1 MKLRNGLL
9 ALLVAVMAALCVASV
24 VRPMRFSQQ
33 RAERETVVKQRLKAI
48 GEAQERYRKE
58 KGTYCPTLRE
68 LVGGGFLADSLRM
81 IPFADGKE
89 FRLQVSAME
98 NEGEPMTTMEC
109 GALLTDYL
117 TGLDA
122 QETERAARQ
131 AEEAGGY
138 PGLRIGDLNRPNY
151 YGGNWE

>member
-98 NEGEPMTTMEC
+98 KRGGADDHDGVRGSAHRLLDRTRRAGDRTC
-109 GALLTDYL
+109 GATSRGSR
-117 TGLDA
+117 GLSR
-122 QETERAARQ
+122 TK
-131 AEEAGGY
+131 
-138 PGLRIGDLNRPNY
+138 NRRP
-151 YGGNWE
+151 